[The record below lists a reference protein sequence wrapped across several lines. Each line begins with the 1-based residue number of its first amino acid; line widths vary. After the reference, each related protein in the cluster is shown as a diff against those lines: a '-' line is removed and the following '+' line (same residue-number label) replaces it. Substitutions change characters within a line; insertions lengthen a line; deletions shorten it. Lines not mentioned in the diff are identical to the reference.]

1 MKLLDTN
8 ILLRLLLDDDP
19 AQVRAV
25 EKFLRSSLRIK
36 DDLYVSDLSVAEMV
50 WVLEG
55 QNIPLPAVAQAIR
68 EILQRQGIHFEHR
81 QRLMTAIAL
90 YETHR
95 VDFID
100 AYQAALVQEKHF
112 QAIVSFDRDYAK
124 LPVTHIDP
132 SNPITPNS

>member
-25 EKFLRSSLRIK
+25 ERFIRSSLRIK
-36 DDLYVSDLSVAEMV
+36 DELYVSDLSVAEMI

-55 QNIPLPAVAQAIR
+55 QDIPPTSIAQAIR
-68 EILQRQGIHFEHR
+68 EILQKEGIHFEHR
-81 QRLMTAIAL
+81 QRLMTAISL
-90 YETHR
+90 YESYR

-112 QAIVSFDRDYAK
+112 QAIVSFDRDYAR

-132 SNPITPNS
+132 SNPIKP